1 MIFTGVRRWDGGI
14 ISNAVRGGEPP
25 APDSPFTHECRIRAL
40 YKFQGF
46 ATVRFMHLISAFGR
60 RGGNPT
66 CCYGGGDRMTI
77 WIISIAGVIVGVIAT
92 DTPITDPK
100 AKLLLGLV
108 LMGIAIH
115 LQCGSGKR
123 G

>member
-1 MIFTGVRRWDGGI
+1 
-14 ISNAVRGGEPP
+14 
-25 APDSPFTHECRIRAL
+25 
-40 YKFQGF
+40 
-46 ATVRFMHLISAFGR
+46 
-60 RGGNPT
+60 
-66 CCYGGGDRMTI
+66 MTI
-77 WIISIAGVIVGVIAT
+77 WIISIAGVIVCVIAT

-123 G
+123 D

>member
-1 MIFTGVRRWDGGI
+1 
-14 ISNAVRGGEPP
+14 
-25 APDSPFTHECRIRAL
+25 
-40 YKFQGF
+40 
-46 ATVRFMHLISAFGR
+46 MHLIFAFGR

-66 CCYGGGDRMTI
+66 WWYGGGDRMTI
-77 WIISIAGVIVGVIAT
+77 WLILIAGVVVGVIAT
-92 DTPITDPK
+92 GTITDLK

-115 LQCGSGKR
+115 LQCGSGKA